1 MNFPGPSNGRLIIV
15 SNRLPFT
22 VHLKNDEIH
31 FDESTGG
38 LVTGIS
44 TFLDSYDSYKYHLA
58 RMAGQSHT

>member
-1 MNFPGPSNGRLIIV
+1 MSFQDPGEGRLIIV

-22 VHLKNDEIH
+22 VRIDKDDIR

-44 TFLDSYDSYKYHLA
+44 TFLDS
-58 RMAGQSHT
+58 